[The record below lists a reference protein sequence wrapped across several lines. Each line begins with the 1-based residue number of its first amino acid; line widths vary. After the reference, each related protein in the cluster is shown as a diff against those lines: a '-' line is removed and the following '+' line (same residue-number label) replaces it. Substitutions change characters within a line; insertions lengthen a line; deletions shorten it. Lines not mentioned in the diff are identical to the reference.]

1 MPTVCPKQARSWFVL
16 PQNFHSSWSGAGR
29 GWGKKHA
36 ARQGYGQKIN
46 EQCDF
51 DSYECC
57 RDNKTRWCSV
67 RVRGDVRGGD
77 RAFLHF
83 ISRKVLLSE
92 TQHLSWVMGQHPPWR
107 SGVQCIQVDRTVIHK
122 SLKERRLVCSK
133 DKIRPRRLK
142 HSEWEDIAKR
152 AGRG

>member
-1 MPTVCPKQARSWFVL
+1 MTTVCPNRARSWFVL
-16 PQNFHSSWSGAGR
+16 PQNFHSSWSGAGW
-29 GWGKKHA
+29 GGKKHA

-46 EQCDF
+46 EQCGF

-57 RDNKTRWCSV
+57 RDNKTGDVLWEHG
-67 RVRGDVRGGD
+67 GDVRGGD

-92 TQHLSWVMGQHPPWR
+92 PQHLSWAIGQHQPWG

-122 SLKERRLVCSK
+122 SLQERRVVCSK